1 MTEAGRA
8 CCEGVIRHI
17 TWAEETAMSMLS
29 AQVQKQ
35 LIDLS
40 GAFSR
45 NLAMLVNQETEEYLE
60 P

>member
-1 MTEAGRA
+1 
-8 CCEGVIRHI
+8 
-17 TWAEETAMSMLS
+17 MSMLS